1 MSFWRSDPSN
11 QKENSSS
18 LINSLCFVLVG
29 LGNPGE
35 KYALNRHNIGFMAV
49 DAIAAAYHFPPFK
62 MKFSAAI
69 SEGTIGSHKVIL
81 CKPMTYMNLSG
92 QSVGELMR
100 FYKIPATQAYVVH
113 DDLDLELGK
122 VKLKIGGGNGGHNG
136 LKSLDQHIGKEYWR
150 VRLGIGH
157 PGHRDAVT
165 SYVLGNFAKSDEA
178 WLQRVLAAIE
188 DHADCLFG
196 ADPGV
201 WLTRITQGLR
211 Q

>member
-1 MSFWRSDPSN
+1 MSFWKSDPSN
-11 QKENSSS
+11 QKTSPAS
-18 LINSLCFVLVG
+18 LMPALCFVLVG

-69 SEGTIGSHKVIL
+69 SEGTIGPHKVIL

-92 QSVGELMR
+92 QSVGELIR
-100 FYKIPATQAYVVH
+100 FYKIPPAQVYVVH
-113 DDLDLELGK
+113 DDLDLEPGQ
-122 VKLKIGGGNGGHNG
+122 VKLKIGGGHGGHNG

-165 SYVLGNFAKSDEA
+165 PYVLGNFTKSDEG
-178 WLQRVLAAIE
+178 WLGEVLSAIE
-188 DHADCLFG
+188 GYADCLFG

-201 WLTRITQGLR
+201 WLSRIATSLK
-211 Q
+211 